1 MIGNYCFVYL
11 KWDKIIKIYS
21 MRNLLEWL
29 IIIFLLVYFK
39 FDFDI
44 NIRILDFKYVNWIF
58 WVWVN
63 IIKKKMVD
71 LGDIFGS
78 GVESDEGLL
87 NKCYENLFIVF
98 VC

>member
-1 MIGNYCFVYL
+1 
-11 KWDKIIKIYS
+11 

-29 IIIFLLVYFK
+29 IIILLLVYFK
-39 FDFDI
+39 FNFDI

-63 IIKKKMVD
+63 IIKKMVD

>member
-1 MIGNYCFVYL
+1 
-11 KWDKIIKIYS
+11 
-21 MRNLLEWL
+21 
-29 IIIFLLVYFK
+29 
-39 FDFDI
+39 
-44 NIRILDFKYVNWIF
+44 
-58 WVWVN
+58 
-63 IIKKKMVD
+63 MVD